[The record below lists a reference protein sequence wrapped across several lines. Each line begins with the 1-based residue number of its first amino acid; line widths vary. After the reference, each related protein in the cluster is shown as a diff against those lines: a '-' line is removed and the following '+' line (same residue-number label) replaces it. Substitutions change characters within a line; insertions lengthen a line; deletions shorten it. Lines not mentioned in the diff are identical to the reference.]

1 LKATLA
7 RITAALETGEK
18 PETQAHRGRA
28 VTPRHQR
35 DRNPLEAIPMPRPKK
50 EPTPIKKRSIRTP
63 EEIIR
68 DLEAEIERVKNRAQ
82 ARKAKRSPE
91 LRNLVLAV
99 KAIDASLAD
108 AKDAALKQAL
118 TEGRVPLV
126 AYLQLEGI
134 PVPKKRGPKA
144 KRKAPGLAAATA

>member
-1 LKATLA
+1 
-7 RITAALETGEK
+7 
-18 PETQAHRGRA
+18 
-28 VTPRHQR
+28 
-35 DRNPLEAIPMPRPKK
+35 MPRPKK